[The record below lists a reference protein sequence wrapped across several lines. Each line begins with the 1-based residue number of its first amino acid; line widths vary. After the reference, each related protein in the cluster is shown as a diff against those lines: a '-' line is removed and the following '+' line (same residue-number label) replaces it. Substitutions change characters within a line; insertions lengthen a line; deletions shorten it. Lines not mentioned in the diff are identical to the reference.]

1 MRLGLHIATA
11 GNIVGAPARAREMGA
26 ETIQVFASN
35 PRGWRPTNYT
45 EKQAVDFRTACAQAE
60 IEPTWAHM
68 IYLVSY
74 GTPDDEQRTKSTTAL
89 SHTLASADLLG
100 LKGVVTHMGSHK
112 GLGLDQAL
120 QRMSESIQPALDSSN
135 TTLLLFE
142 NSAGAGGN
150 IGNSLQELAQILDA
164 LKGHPR
170 LGICID
176 TAHALTSGYE
186 IRTPDGLDAF
196 LAEFDQ
202 TIGLDRLALMH
213 LNDSKAD
220 LGTHVDRH
228 ENIGFGFIG
237 DEAMARIIN
246 HPRLAHISGVME
258 VPGMD
263 GKSGPDQPNME
274 KLLSLRS

>member
-11 GNIVGAPARAREMGA
+11 GNIVGAPARARDMGA

-45 EKQAVDFRTACAQAE
+45 QKQASDFKAACESAA
-60 IEPTWAHM
+60 IEPAWAHM

-74 GTPDDEQRTKSTTAL
+74 GTPDDEQRAKSTTAL
-89 SHTLASADLLG
+89 AHTLVSADLLG

-112 GLGLDQAL
+112 GLGLEQAL
-120 QRMSESIQPALDSSN
+120 ERMADAIQPALDGSETS
-135 TTLLLFE
+135 LLLFE

-150 IGNSLQELAQILDA
+150 IGNSLQELAQILET

-186 IRTPDGLDAF
+186 IRTPEGLDAF
-196 LAEFDQ
+196 ITEFDQ
-202 TIGLDRLALMH
+202 TIGLDRLAIMH

-220 LGTHVDRH
+220 IGTHVDRH

-246 HPRLAHISGVME
+246 HPKLANISGVLE

-263 GKSGPDQPNME
+263 GKSGPDRANME
-274 KLLSLRS
+274 KILSLRS